1 MSTDWWISAFPVLSS
16 FAHTMTKTPSAGQQ
30 LQADMDAALA
40 RAARDLGQPSALTAS
55 MSRLLR
61 DLSRVAAARHTRGM
75 SFRVRYSP
83 NAPTTIAA
91 KDVLTDDDTY
101 DFLPGGVLK
110 IHTADN
116 GWTFYLSPDM
126 WNVVDTAN
134 GHEPGGPRRTVS
146 AK

>member
-1 MSTDWWISAFPVLSS
+1 
-16 FAHTMTKTPSAGQQ
+16 
-30 LQADMDAALA
+30 
-40 RAARDLGQPSALTAS
+40 

-116 GWTFYLSPDM
+116 GWTF
-126 WNVVDTAN
+126 
-134 GHEPGGPRRTVS
+134 
-146 AK
+146 

>member
-1 MSTDWWISAFPVLSS
+1 M
-16 FAHTMTKTPSAGQQ
+16 
-30 LQADMDAALA
+30 
-40 RAARDLGQPSALTAS
+40 
-55 MSRLLR
+55 
-61 DLSRVAAARHTRGM
+61 AAARHTRGM

-91 KDVLTDDDTY
+91 KDVLTDDDIY

-110 IHTADN
+110 IHTVDD

-134 GHEPGGPRRTVS
+134 GHEPGGPRGTVG

>member
-1 MSTDWWISAFPVLSS
+1 
-16 FAHTMTKTPSAGQQ
+16 
-30 LQADMDAALA
+30 
-40 RAARDLGQPSALTAS
+40 

-91 KDVLTDDDTY
+91 KDVLTDNDTY

-134 GHEPGGPRRTVS
+134 GHEPGGPRGTVS